1 MRKFITTIIISLSL
15 IITGSAVY
23 AVNISST
30 LHDQELV
37 STLDN
42 VDQYLGR
49 VNTCDSDGTMCS
61 RWAAFKDSD
70 NGRIYLVDSRIV
82 TDDGKI
88 LDSPI
93 YSSTKYYAQKS
104 NDSRWEYMVLIA
116 HKWEYFSL

>member
-1 MRKFITTIIISLSL
+1 MRKLITTIIISLSL

-49 VNTCDSDGTMCS
+49 VNTCDSDGTICS
-61 RWAAFKDSD
+61 TWAALKDSD
-70 NGRIYLVDSRIV
+70 NGRIYLVDFRIV

-88 LDSPI
+88 TDN
-93 YSSTKYYAQKS
+93 SSIKYYAQKS
-104 NDSRWEYMVLIA
+104 NDSRWEYMVRIDN
-116 HKWEYFSL
+116 KWEYFSL